1 MNENINVNEILPREQ
16 YTFKYEENEI
26 KEIHKKQLRPRIISL
41 IVSAIWVIILIGSK
55 VIFDISNITFGLVLG
70 VFLILTVIHLCG
82 IIAFRKGA
90 KPAVAAM
97 SKREYIYSFFDET
110 LKIEVIDQGNKVS
123 EEHRKYTDIQAI
135 NDIGAYILLTISGRI
150 FVIRKADFSANS
162 LLLTVFDEPI
172 KKAKVAKKRRNIA
185 LVLAF
190 ICFAGNIA
198 LGTLGEL
205 SEKSTKDQAMENMK
219 AAIEKTYDEY
229 ELLTR
234 FNVKKDGKFVDSL
247 VLVESGG
254 KVDVLRYASKDGEA
268 LTVDIYIGLSP
279 DDGDVMSY
287 LYGNVGVVMR
297 IYSNDT
303 DIPEKVDIK
312 EQIQYN
318 GQIMYFCITFI
329 DE

>member
-1 MNENINVNEILPREQ
+1 MEENTNINEILPREQ
-16 YTFKYEENEI
+16 YTFKFEENEI
-26 KEIHKKQLRPRIISL
+26 REIHKKQLRPRIISL

-82 IIAFRKGA
+82 IISFRKSA
-90 KPAVAAM
+90 KVAVTAM
-97 SKREYIYSFFDET
+97 PKREYTYSVFDET
-110 LKIEVIDQGNKVS
+110 LSIEVFDQGNKVS
-123 EEHRKYTDIQAI
+123 EERRKYTDIQAI

-150 FVIRKADFSANS
+150 FVIRKADLSANS
-162 LLLTVFDEPI
+162 LLLTAFDEPI
-172 KKAKVAKKRRNIA
+172 KKVKAAKKRRNIA
-185 LVLAF
+185 LAIAL
-190 ICFAGNIA
+190 ICFAVSIV
-198 LGTLGEL
+198 LGTLGEF
-205 SEKSTKDQAMENMK
+205 SEKFAKDQAMENMK

-287 LYGNVGVVMR
+287 LYENVGVVMR
-297 IYSNDT
+297 IYSNNT